1 MSFYDVIH
9 SYDWGGIRKEI
20 GRRSRG
26 DVERA
31 LAARTPGLDD
41 LLSLLSPQAEPF
53 LEVMAQR
60 AHRLTLQRFGRV
72 MGMFAPLY
80 LSNVCTNRCVYCG
93 FNAGNTIS
101 RVTLTPEE
109 AATEGE
115 SLRRMGF
122 RTVLLLSG
130 EAPQIITEEYLERV
144 LGRLR
149 PRFSSIG
156 IEMFP
161 MTEERYRGLIDQGVD
176 GLTLFQETYDETSY
190 GEFHPGGRKSD
201 YRWRLETPERG
212 GAAGFRRLG
221 IGALLGLND
230 WRVEGF
236 FVALH
241 ASHLLRTRWKS
252 QLAISFPRLRSSAG
266 GYEPRFPVTDR
277 HLVQLICALRLFL
290 PDVGFTLSTRELP
303 ALRDGLI
310 PLGMTVMSAGSRTE
324 PGGYSRPGVGGAQF
338 EVADER
344 SPGAVA
350 EALRRRG
357 YEPVWKEWDGASAFA

>member
-1 MSFYDVIH
+1 
-9 SYDWGGIRKEI
+9 
-20 GRRSRG
+20 
-26 DVERA
+26 
-31 LAARTPGLDD
+31 
-41 LLSLLSPQAEPF
+41 
-53 LEVMAQR
+53 
-60 AHRLTLQRFGRV
+60 
-72 MGMFAPLY
+72 
-80 LSNVCTNRCVYCG
+80 
-93 FNAGNTIS
+93 
-101 RVTLTPEE
+101 
-109 AATEGE
+109 
-115 SLRRMGF
+115 MGF

-130 EAPQIITEEYLERV
+130 EAPHVITEEYLKRALEK
-144 LGRLR
+144 LR
-149 PRFSSIG
+149 PHFSSIG

-161 MTEERYRGLIDQGVD
+161 MTEKRYRELIGQGVD

-241 ASHLLRTRWKS
+241 ASHLLRTCWKS

-266 GYEPRFPVTDR
+266 GYEPRFPVADR

-290 PDVGFTLSTRELP
+290 PDVGFTLSTRENP

-310 PLGMTVMSAGSRTE
+310 PLGITAMSAGSHTE
-324 PGGYSRPGVGGAQF
+324 PGGYSRPGKGGAQF
-338 EVADER
+338 EVADGR

-350 EALRRRG
+350 EALRRTWEATPDPKIVVAAGDCAR
-357 YEPVWKEWDGASAFA
+357 DGGIFSRARNGLTRVMTRLWVPSRRVSRPLTSRKADLNLCSWRS

>member
-1 MSFYDVIH
+1 MSFYDVIR
-9 SYDWGGIRKEI
+9 SYRWDGIQKEI
-20 GRRSRG
+20 GCRSRE
-26 DVERA
+26 DAERA

-41 LLSLLSPQAEPF
+41 LMSLLSPRAEPL
-53 LEVMAQR
+53 LEAMAQR
-60 AHRLTLQRFGRV
+60 AHRLTVQRFGRV

-93 FNAGNTIS
+93 FNARNAIA
-101 RVTLTPEE
+101 RLTLTPEE
-109 AATEGE
+109 AEREGE

-122 RTVLLLSG
+122 RTVLLLTG
-130 EAPQIITEEYLERV
+130 EAPRVVTDEYLERV
-144 LGRLR
+144 LERLR
-149 PRFSSIG
+149 PCFSSIG

-161 MTEERYRGLIDQGVD
+161 MAEKRYRELIGQGVD
-176 GLTLFQETYDETSY
+176 GLTLFQETYDEASY
-190 GEFHPGGRKSD
+190 GAFHPAGRKRD
-201 YRWRLETPERG
+201 YRWRLEAPERG

-236 FVALH
+236 FTALH
-241 ASHLLRTRWKS
+241 ASHLLRTCWQS

-266 GYEPRFPVTDR
+266 GYEPRFPVADR

-290 PDVGFTLSTRELP
+290 PDVGFTLSTREHP
-303 ALRDGLI
+303 AFRDNLI
-310 PLGMTVMSAGSRTE
+310 PLGVTAMSAGSRTE
-324 PGGYSRPGVGGAQF
+324 PGGYSRPGGGGAQF

-350 EALRRRG
+350 KALCRTG

>member
-9 SYDWGGIRKEI
+9 SYDWDEIQKEI
-20 GRRSRG
+20 DGRSRE

-31 LAARTPGLDD
+31 LAARTLGFDD
-41 LLSLLSPQAEPF
+41 LLSLLSPAAEPF
-53 LEVMAQR
+53 LEEMAQR
-60 AHRLTLQRFGRV
+60 AHRLTVQRFGLV

-93 FNAGNTIS
+93 FNAGNAIT
-101 RVTLTPEE
+101 RLTLTLEDAE
-109 AATEGE
+109 TEGE

-122 RTVLLLSG
+122 HTVLLLSG
-130 EAPQIITEEYLERV
+130 EAPQIITEEYLKRV

-149 PRFSSIG
+149 PHFSSIG

-161 MTEERYRGLIDQGVD
+161 MTAGRYRELIGQGVD
-176 GLTLFQETYDETSY
+176 GLTVFQETYDEASY
-190 GEFHPGGRKSD
+190 GEFHPEGRKSD

-221 IGALLGLND
+221 IGALLGLNN

-241 ASHLLRTRWKS
+241 ASHLLRTCWKS
-252 QLAISFPRLRSSAG
+252 QLAISFPRLCSSAG
-266 GYEPRFPVTDR
+266 GYEPCFPVTDC

-303 ALRDGLI
+303 ALRDCLI
-310 PLGMTVMSAGSRTE
+310 PLGITTMSAGSHTE

-338 EVADER
+338 EVADGR

-350 EALRRRG
+350 EVLRRTG
-357 YEPVWKEWDGASAFA
+357 YEPVWKEWDGASAFV

>member
-1 MSFYDVIH
+1 
-9 SYDWGGIRKEI
+9 
-20 GRRSRG
+20 
-26 DVERA
+26 
-31 LAARTPGLDD
+31 
-41 LLSLLSPQAEPF
+41 
-53 LEVMAQR
+53 
-60 AHRLTLQRFGRV
+60 
-72 MGMFAPLY
+72 
-80 LSNVCTNRCVYCG
+80 
-93 FNAGNTIS
+93 
-101 RVTLTPEE
+101 
-109 AATEGE
+109 
-115 SLRRMGF
+115 
-122 RTVLLLSG
+122 
-130 EAPQIITEEYLERV
+130 
-144 LGRLR
+144 
-149 PRFSSIG
+149 
-156 IEMFP
+156 MFP

-190 GEFHPGGRKSD
+190 GEFHPGGRKRD

-221 IGALLGLND
+221 IGTLLGLND

-241 ASHLLRTRWKS
+241 ASHLLRTHWKS

-310 PLGMTVMSAGSRTE
+310 PLGMTTMSAGSRTE

-357 YEPVWKEWDGASAFA
+357 YEPVWKEWDGTSAFA